1 MQGDPNAPS
10 LRMGFSRDVSPLG
23 KLHSSHSSSSQ
34 GLPAGQLSQASKP
47 ICQPEELWEK
57 PDFQSGCYWI
67 LFITFAKLSR
77 ASLLIYLLL

>member
-10 LRMGFSRDVSPLG
+10 LRTGFSRDVSPLG

-34 GLPAGQLSQASKP
+34 GLPAGELSQASKP
-47 ICQPEELWEK
+47 ICQPEELREK
-57 PDFQSGCYWI
+57 PDCQSDCYWI

-77 ASLLIYLLL
+77 ASLLLYLLL